1 MLRIDRLYSEPKLF
15 DDLVFRKGLNLIL
28 GEPSDDNKKTNGVG
42 KSVSIDFLNFSL
54 LSRYSDTRIK
64 KVPEA
69 TFPLNAKV
77 CVDLNV
83 SGKSVTIK
91 RSREAENKPT
101 IIYDG
106 KSLSFDKLDDAQAFL
121 SSLVFESVKEEHPS
135 FRSMLGIF
143 IRDERSEFKS
153 IINGYDTKKRIAD
166 DYGPHLYLLG
176 ASLEKY
182 KRIKKLQDE
191 ITSTESQINK
201 LKEDVQLLRQK
212 KIEDARSDLNE
223 LDAEVAAIEESIEN
237 LENSAAYDVLEEE
250 MSALDAS
257 ISELRRRSAVIVENL
272 AKLDPIESEPVDIS
286 EEELREFY
294 NGLKVGL
301 GDLVSRDF
309 SQLQEFK
316 QRIYRFQNQVISER
330 RADLENELR
339 DVRSSLRVQDREYQK
354 RLKLLDQTGALQ
366 TLKQTFA
373 TYQEKSDQLS
383 DLRSFITGYDAA
395 ISRKRER
402 QLEKD
407 IELQRLQSSID
418 DAETIKDSFEQTIL
432 DLHGYVMGN
441 RHASFKYITTSKKQ
455 VVEISLRIDSDGSH
469 SVEREK
475 TFIYDF
481 SLLQN
486 EYTSKRHFGLL
497 VHDNIFDV
505 DSDTLRRN
513 LNYIAGHMHEFRGQY
528 ILTLNS
534 DRASSDA
541 PEEMTLLQS
550 AVRARFTKADRF
562 LKVSYQES

>member
-1 MLRIDRLYSEPKLF
+1 MLTIDRLYSEPKLF
-15 DDLVFRKGLNLIL
+15 DDLVFKSGLNLIL
-28 GEPSDDNKKTNGVG
+28 GEPSDDSKKTNGVG
-42 KSVSIDFLNFSL
+42 KSVSIDFLNFAL
-54 LSRYSDTRIK
+54 LSQYSDSRIK
-64 KVPEA
+64 KVPEEA
-69 TFPLNAKV
+69 FPLDAKV
-77 CVDLNV
+77 CIDLNV
-83 SGKSVTIK
+83 LGKSVKIK
-91 RSREAENKPT
+91 RSREAHNKPT
-101 IIYDG
+101 IIHDG
-106 KSLSFDKLDDAQAFL
+106 KPLSFDKLDDAQAFL
-121 SSLVFESVKEEHPS
+121 SALVFDGVREEHPS

-153 IINGYDTKKRIAD
+153 IINGYDTKNRIAD

-176 ASLEKY
+176 ASLKKY

-191 ITSTESQINK
+191 ITSTDSQITK
-201 LKEDVQLLRQK
+201 LKADVQLLRQK

-223 LDAEVAAIEESIEN
+223 LDAEVAAIEKSIEN
-237 LENSAAYDVLEEE
+237 LENSVAYDVLEEE

-272 AKLDPIESEPVDIS
+272 TKLEPIESEPVDIS

-309 SQLQEFK
+309 GQLQDFK
-316 QRIYRFQNQVISER
+316 QRIYRFQNEVISER
-330 RADLENELR
+330 RADLENELKE
-339 DVRSSLRVQDREYQK
+339 VRNSLRVQDIEYQK

-395 ISRKRER
+395 ISQKREQ

-418 DAETIKDSFEQTIL
+418 DAETIKDSFERTIL
-432 DLHGYVMGN
+432 DMHGYVMGN
-441 RHASFKYITTSKKQ
+441 RQASFKYITTSKKQ

-541 PEEMTLLQS
+541 PHEMTALQS
-550 AVRARFTKADRF
+550 AVRARFTKANRF

>member
-1 MLRIDRLYSEPKLF
+1 MLAIDRLYSEPKLF
-15 DDLVFRKGLNLIL
+15 DDLVFRSGLNLIL
-28 GEPSDDNKKTNGVG
+28 GVPSDDSKKTNGVG
-42 KSVSIDFLNFSL
+42 KSVSIDFLNFAL
-54 LSRYSDTRIK
+54 LSQYSDSRIK
-64 KVPEA
+64 KVPEEA
-69 TFPLNAKV
+69 FPLDAKV
-77 CVDLNV
+77 CIDLNV
-83 SGKSVTIK
+83 FGRSVIIK
-91 RSREAENKPT
+91 RSREAHNKPT
-101 IIYDG
+101 IIHDE
-106 KSLSFDKLDDAQAFL
+106 KFLSFEKLEDAQAFL
-121 SSLVFESVKEEHPS
+121 SALVFDGVREEHPS

-176 ASLEKY
+176 ASLKKY
-182 KRIKKLQDE
+182 KRIKRLQDE
-191 ITSTESQINK
+191 ITSTETQITK
-201 LKEDVQLLRQK
+201 LKADVQLLRQK

-223 LDAEVAAIEESIEN
+223 LDAEVTAIEESIEN

-250 MSALDAS
+250 MSALDSS
-257 ISELRRRSAVIVENL
+257 ISELRRRSAIIVENL
-272 AKLDPIESEPVDIS
+272 AKLEPIESEPVDIS

-301 GDLVSRDF
+301 GDLISRDF
-309 SQLQEFK
+309 GQLQDFK
-316 QRIYRFQNQVISER
+316 QRIYRFQNEVISER
-330 RADLENELR
+330 RADLENELKE
-339 DVRSSLRVQDREYQK
+339 VRNSLRVQDREYQK

-395 ISRKRER
+395 ISQKREQ

-418 DAETIKDSFEQTIL
+418 DAEMIKDSFERTIL
-432 DLHGYVMGN
+432 DMHGYVMGN
-441 RHASFKYITTSKKQ
+441 RQASFKYITTSKKQ

-486 EYTSKRHFGLL
+486 DYTSKRHFGLL

-541 PEEMTLLQS
+541 PEEMTALQS
-550 AVRARFTKADRF
+550 AVRARFTKANRF
-562 LKVSYQES
+562 LKVSYQEN

>member
-1 MLRIDRLYSEPKLF
+1 MLRIERLYSEPKLF
-15 DDLVFRKGLNLIL
+15 DDLELRAGLNLIL
-28 GEPSDDNKKTNGVG
+28 GEPSDDSKKTNGVG
-42 KSVSIDFLNFSL
+42 KSVSMDFLNFAL
-54 LSRYSDTRIK
+54 LSRYSDSRIK
-64 KVPEA
+64 KVPEEA
-69 TFPLNAKV
+69 FPPDARV
-77 CVDLNV
+77 CIDLDV
-83 SGKSVTIK
+83 SGNKVTIK
-91 RSREAENKPT
+91 RSREAESKPV
-101 IIYDG
+101 IIQDG
-106 KSLSFDKLDDAQAFL
+106 KPLNFEKLDDAQSYL
-121 SSLVFESVKEEHPS
+121 SALVFDGVKEEHPS

-176 ASLEKY
+176 ASIEKY
-182 KRIKKLQDE
+182 QSIKKLQDD
-191 ITSTESQINK
+191 ISSTESQIKK
-201 LKEDVQLLRQK
+201 LKDDVQLLRQK

-223 LDAEVAAIEESIEN
+223 LDSEVAAIEESIEN
-237 LENSAAYDVLEEE
+237 LENSAAYDVVEEE

-257 ISELRRRSAVIVENL
+257 ISELRRRSAVIIENL
-272 AKLDPIESEPVDIS
+272 AKLEPIEAEPVDIS
-286 EEELREFY
+286 DEELREFY

-316 QRIYRFQNQVISER
+316 QRIYRFQNEVIYTR
-330 RADLENELR
+330 RADLERELKE
-339 DVRSSLRVQDREYQK
+339 VRSALKVQDRDYQK
-354 RLKLLDQTGALQ
+354 RLKLLDQTGALR

-395 ISRKRER
+395 ISQKREQ
-402 QLEKD
+402 QLDKD

-418 DAETIKDSFEQTIL
+418 DAETIKDSFERTIL
-432 DLHGYVMGN
+432 DMHGYVMGN
-441 RHASFKYITTSKKQ
+441 RQASFKYITTPKKQ

-486 EYTSKRHFGLL
+486 EHTSERHFGLL

-513 LNYIAGHMHEFRGQY
+513 LNYIASHMHEFRGQY

-541 PEEMTLLQS
+541 PDEIAALQS
-550 AVRARFTKADRF
+550 VVRARFTKADRF
-562 LKVSYQES
+562 LKIGYQES

>member
-1 MLRIDRLYSEPKLF
+1 MLTIDRLYSEPKFF
-15 DDLVFRKGLNLIL
+15 DDLVFKSGLNLIL
-28 GEPSDDNKKTNGVG
+28 GEPSDDSKKTNGVG
-42 KSVSIDFLNFSL
+42 KSVSMDFLNFAL
-54 LSRYSDTRIK
+54 LSQYSDSRIK
-64 KVPEA
+64 KVPEEA
-69 TFPLNAKV
+69 FPLDAEV
-77 CVDLNV
+77 CIDLNIL
-83 SGKSVTIK
+83 GKSVKIK
-91 RSREAENKPT
+91 RSREAHNKPT
-101 IIYDG
+101 IIHDG
-106 KSLSFDKLDDAQAFL
+106 KLLSFDKLDDAQAFL
-121 SSLVFESVKEEHPS
+121 SSLVFEGVREEHPS

-182 KRIKKLQDE
+182 KRIKNLQDE
-191 ITSTESQINK
+191 ITLTDSQITK
-201 LKEDVQLLRQK
+201 LKADVQLLRQK

-223 LDAEVAAIEESIEN
+223 LDAEVTAIEESIEN
-237 LENSAAYDVLEEE
+237 LENSVAYDVLEEE
-250 MSALDAS
+250 MSALDAL

-272 AKLDPIESEPVDIS
+272 TKLEPIESEPVDIS

-309 SQLQEFK
+309 GQLQDFK
-316 QRIYRFQNQVISER
+316 QRIYRFQNEVISGR
-330 RADLENELR
+330 RADLENELKE
-339 DVRSSLRVQDREYQK
+339 VRNSLRVQDREYQK

-395 ISRKRER
+395 ISQKREQ

-418 DAETIKDSFEQTIL
+418 DAETIKDSFERTIL
-432 DLHGYVMGN
+432 DMHGYVMGN
-441 RHASFKYITTSKKQ
+441 RQASFKYITTSKKQ

-541 PEEMTLLQS
+541 PEEMTALQS
-550 AVRARFTKADRF
+550 AVRARFTKANRF

>member
-1 MLRIDRLYSEPKLF
+1 MLRVDRLYSEPQLF
-15 DDLVFRKGLNLIL
+15 DPLVFGAGLNLIL
-28 GEPSDDNKKTNGVG
+28 GEPSDDSKKTNGVG
-42 KSVSIDFLNFSL
+42 KSVSIEFLNFAL
-54 LSRYSDTRIK
+54 LSRYSDSRIK
-64 KVPEA
+64 RVPEEA
-69 TFPLNAKV
+69 FPLDARV

-83 SGKSVTIK
+83 SGKKVTIK
-91 RSREAENKPT
+91 RSRDAENKP
-101 IIYDG
+101 IIIQNET
-106 KSLSFDKLDDAQAFL
+106 LQNFDKLEDAQGFL
-121 SSLVFESVKEEHPS
+121 SALIFEDVREEHPT

-176 ASLEKY
+176 ASIEMY
-182 KRIKKLQDE
+182 QSIKRLQNEISSTDSQIKKL
-191 ITSTESQINK
+191 K
-201 LKEDVQLLRQK
+201 ADVQLLRQK
-212 KIEDARSDLNE
+212 KMEDARSDLNE

-237 LENSAAYDVLEEE
+237 LENSAAYDVIEEE
-250 MSALDAS
+250 MSALDTS

-272 AKLDPIESEPVDIS
+272 VKLEPIEAEPVDIS
-286 EEELREFY
+286 EDELREFY
-294 NGLKVGL
+294 DGLKVGL
-301 GDLVSRDF
+301 GNLVSRDF

-316 QRIYRFQNQVISER
+316 QRIYRFQNEVISKR
-330 RADLENELR
+330 RADLEGELKE
-339 DVRSSLRVQDREYQK
+339 VRSTLKVQDREYQK
-354 RLKLLDQTGALQ
+354 RLKLLDQTGALR

-373 TYQEKSDQLS
+373 TYQEKSDQLA

-395 ISRKRER
+395 ISQKREQ

-407 IELQRLQSSID
+407 IQLQKLQSSID
-418 DAETIKDSFEQTIL
+418 NAETIKESFERTIL
-432 DLHGYVMGN
+432 DMHGYVMGN
-441 RHASFKYITTSKKQ
+441 RQASFKYITTPRKQ

-486 EYTSKRHFGLL
+486 EYTSERHFGLL

-505 DSDTLRRN
+505 DNDTLRRN
-513 LNYIAGHMHEFRGQY
+513 LNYIANHMHEFRGQY

-541 PEEMTLLQS
+541 PDEMDALQS
-550 AVRARFTKADRF
+550 VVRARFTKTDRF

>member
-15 DDLVFRKGLNLIL
+15 DDLVLKSGLNLIL
-28 GEPSDDNKKTNGVG
+28 GEPSDDSKKTNGVG
-42 KSVSIDFLNFSL
+42 KSVSIDFINFAL
-54 LSRYSDTRIK
+54 LSRYSDSRIK
-64 KVPEA
+64 KVPEKA
-69 TFPLNAKV
+69 FPLDAKV
-77 CVDLNV
+77 CIDLSV
-83 SGKSVTIK
+83 SGKSVKIK
-91 RSREAENKPT
+91 RSREAESKPT

-106 KSLSFDKLDDAQAFL
+106 KPLSFDKLEDAQAYL
-121 SSLVFESVKEEHPS
+121 SALVFKGVREEHPS

-153 IINGYDTKKRIAD
+153 IINGYDTTKRIAD

-182 KRIKKLQDE
+182 KHIKQLQDE
-191 ITSTESQINK
+191 ISSTESQIKK
-201 LKEDVQLLRQK
+201 LKADVELLRQK

-237 LENSAAYDVLEEE
+237 LENSVAYDVLEEE

-272 AKLDPIESEPVDIS
+272 AKLEPIESEPVDIS
-286 EEELREFY
+286 EDELREFY

-309 SQLQEFK
+309 GQLQDFK

-330 RADLENELR
+330 RTDLEDELKELR
-339 DVRSSLRVQDREYQK
+339 NSLRTKDREYQK
-354 RLKLLDQTGALQ
+354 LLKLLDQTGAFQ

-395 ISRKRER
+395 ISQKREQ

-432 DLHGYVMGN
+432 DMHGYVMGN
-441 RHASFKYITTSKKQ
+441 RQASFQYITTSKKQ

-541 PEEMTLLQS
+541 PEEMAALQS
-550 AVRARFTKADRF
+550 AVRARFTKANRF

>member
-1 MLRIDRLYSEPKLF
+1 MLTIERLYSEPKLF
-15 DDLVFRKGLNLIL
+15 DDLVFRSGLNLIL
-28 GEPSDDNKKTNGVG
+28 GEPSDDSKKTNGVG
-42 KSVSIDFLNFSL
+42 KSVSIDFLNFAL
-54 LSRYSDTRIK
+54 LSQYSDSRIK
-64 KVPEA
+64 KVPEEA
-69 TFPLNAKV
+69 FPLDAKV
-77 CVDLNV
+77 CIDLNV
-83 SGKSVTIK
+83 LGKSVKII
-91 RSREAENKPT
+91 RSREAHNKPT
-101 IIYDG
+101 IIHDG
-106 KSLSFDKLDDAQAFL
+106 KPLSFDKLDDAQAFL
-121 SSLVFESVKEEHPS
+121 SALVFDGVREEHPS

-176 ASLEKY
+176 ASLKKY
-182 KRIKKLQDE
+182 KHIKKLQEE
-191 ITSTESQINK
+191 ISSTDSQITK
-201 LKEDVQLLRQK
+201 LKADVLLLRQK

-237 LENSAAYDVLEEE
+237 LENSVAYDVLEKE
-250 MSALDAS
+250 MLALDVS

-272 AKLDPIESEPVDIS
+272 AKLEPIESEPVDIS

-309 SQLQEFK
+309 GQLQDFK
-316 QRIYRFQNQVISER
+316 QRIYRFQNEVISDR
-330 RADLENELR
+330 RADLENELKE
-339 DVRSSLRVQDREYQK
+339 VRNSLRVQDREYQK

-395 ISRKRER
+395 ISQKREQ

-418 DAETIKDSFEQTIL
+418 DAETIKDSFERTIL
-432 DLHGYVMGN
+432 DMHGYVMGN
-441 RHASFKYITTSKKQ
+441 RQASFKYITTSKKQ

-481 SLLQN
+481 SFLQN
-486 EYTSKRHFGLL
+486 EYTYKRHFGLL

-513 LNYIAGHMHEFRGQY
+513 LNYIASHMHEFRGQY

-541 PEEMTLLQS
+541 PEEMRALQS
-550 AVRARFTKADRF
+550 AVRARFTKANRF